1 MWNRRLC
8 FLLLLGEGV
17 YLGMLYNYQ
26 GIRLMLCFLI
36 FLPLVCLL
44 LLLLSW
50 PACRVVLRTGQD
62 VITRGEQVE
71 VRVAVE
77 NRGLFPVS
85 RVLVCVR
92 WKAPGQK
99 EVRMKRW
106 ICGLGRGC
114 RGEAVFALSP
124 QHCGQARFRVSRVRV
139 YDYLALFCLPGKV
152 FLEGRFFERRCVL
165 RPEWTLSPGRRRSC
179 FLRFTGGRRTEIWY
193 CGITGLGT
201 VSGGYT
207 GNCRKNWTGFR

>member
-114 RGEAVFALSP
+114 
-124 QHCGQARFRVSRVRV
+124 
-139 YDYLALFCLPGKV
+139 KI
-152 FLEGRFFERRCVL
+152 GRAHV
-165 RPEWTLSPGRRRSC
+165 
-179 FLRFTGGRRTEIWY
+179 
-193 CGITGLGT
+193 
-201 VSGGYT
+201 
-207 GNCRKNWTGFR
+207 

>member
-85 RVLVCVR
+85 RVLVCPVEGSR
-92 WKAPGQK
+92 PEGSQD
-99 EVRMKRW
+99 
-106 ICGLGRGC
+106 
-114 RGEAVFALSP
+114 EAV
-124 QHCGQARFRVSRVRV
+124 
-139 YDYLALFCLPGKV
+139 D
-152 FLEGRFFERRCVL
+152 L
-165 RPEWTLSPGRRRSC
+165 RSG
-179 FLRFTGGRRTEIWY
+179 
-193 CGITGLGT
+193 TGLQGGSCLCPVPAALRSGPISGVQGSGLRLSGT
-201 VSGGYT
+201 VLSARESFFGG
-207 GNCRKNWTGFR
+207 KIF

>member
-106 ICGLGRGC
+106 ICGLC
-114 RGEAVFALSP
+114 PVPAALRSGP
-124 QHCGQARFRVSRVRV
+124 ISGVQGS
-139 YDYLALFCLPGKV
+139 G
-152 FLEGRFFERRCVL
+152 L
-165 RPEWTLSPGRRRSC
+165 RLS
-179 FLRFTGGRRTEIWY
+179 
-193 CGITGLGT
+193 GT
-201 VSGGYT
+201 VLSARESFFGG
-207 GNCRKNWTGFR
+207 KIF